1 MLARVEHAGVAKQLE
16 PGAVRVVHHEE
27 GDPIGGIEVARAD
40 KLAVAFEI
48 READKV
54 RSQHLYESRRTSAVL
69 HVGPARLAYGR
80 HVEAVARGNEVS
92 FVTRERVGLGCVL
105 HDLVLSEIFVL
116 GLLHSGR
123 ERELHEFVSHSV
135 YFSRSDFARS
145 CAWFSDPMGQNFGIF
160 LESLSRPF
168 SHYDGRS
175 KSPESRPRFP
185 PHEFPERNA
194 PYRRRPP
201 SQKDCP
207 GDTPRLRE
215 EERTDRSVP
224 IQRVS
229 EDDACGSTPE
239 TSGKEP
245 RCFCNR
251 LVDRVESRY
260 SAADPATPDPAPSL
274 PELCADQR
282 L

>member
-1 MLARVEHAGVAKQLE
+1 MNLSAIASIFPGVIL
-16 PGAVRVVHHEE
+16 P
-27 GDPIGGIEVARAD
+27 
-40 KLAVAFEI
+40 
-48 READKV
+48 
-54 RSQHLYESRRTSAVL
+54 RS
-69 HVGPARLAYGR
+69 
-80 HVEAVARGNEVS
+80 ARGSAIRWSE
-92 FVTRERVGLGCVL
+92 FWDFPRVLEF
-105 HDLVLSEIFVL
+105 LS
-116 GLLHSGR
+116 
-123 ERELHEFVSHSV
+123 
-135 YFSRSDFARS
+135 
-145 CAWFSDPMGQNFGIF
+145 
-160 LESLSRPF
+160 PF
-168 SHYDGRS
+168 SHYQCRS
-175 KSPESRPRFP
+175 KRSESQPRFP
-185 PHEFPERNA
+185 PHGFPERNA

-215 EERTDRSVP
+215 EGRTDRSFP
-224 IQRVS
+224 IPRVS

-239 TSGKEP
+239 TSGKAP